1 MIEFLVRRL
10 LQAAAVVL
18 VMSLLVFVGVYAI
31 GNPAELLINPDA
43 DQATRA
49 AVTRQLGLDLPLWQ
63 QYLRFVSNAL
73 HGDLGRSFVFNIP
86 AIDLIL
92 QRMPATLE
100 LALMATLIALVV
112 GVPLG
117 LYAGLK
123 PDAPLSRLIMT
134 GSILGFS
141 LPTFWV
147 GLLLILTFA
156 VWLGWLPAYG
166 RGETRSLFGL
176 VDTSVLTLDGLRHL
190 ALPAAN
196 LALFK
201 LALMIRLT
209 RAGVREA
216 ALQDYVRFATAR
228 GIAPVRVLFVHILRN
243 VLIPIV
249 TVAGIEF
256 GSVVAFAVVTESIF
270 NWPGMGKL
278 IIDSINLLDRP
289 VIVAYLIVIVF
300 FFVFI
305 NLMVDILYTVL
316 DPRVRLAGG
325 RR

>member
-1 MIEFLVRRL
+1 MTEFLVRRL
-10 LQAAAVVL
+10 LQAALVV
-18 VMSLLVFVGVYAI
+18 VAMSVLVFVGVFAI

-49 AVTRQLGLDLPLWQ
+49 AVMQQLGLDQPLWR
-63 QYLRFVSNAL
+63 QYLLFVTSAL

-86 AIDLIL
+86 AIELIL

-100 LALMATLIALVV
+100 LAALATLIALLV

-117 LYAGLK
+117 LYAGMK

-176 VDTSVLTLDGLRHL
+176 ELSVLTLDGLKHIV
-190 ALPAAN
+190 LPATN

-228 GIAPVRVLFVHILRN
+228 GIAPARVLFVHILRN

-278 IIDSINLLDRP
+278 ILDSINLLDRP

-300 FFVFI
+300 FFVLI
-305 NLMVDILYTVL
+305 NLVVDLLYTVL